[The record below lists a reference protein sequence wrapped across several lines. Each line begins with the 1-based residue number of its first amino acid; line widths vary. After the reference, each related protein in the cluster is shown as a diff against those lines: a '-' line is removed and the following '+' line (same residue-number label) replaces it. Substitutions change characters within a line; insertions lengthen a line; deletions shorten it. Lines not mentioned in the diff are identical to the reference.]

1 MIGLCVFGHFHTQLV
16 KVYASGP
23 FVFGDSMQ
31 YMNRAKI
38 PSGTNFVES
47 TPGSPEGKR
56 KTVLWDAKRAET
68 RFESVTNRHRWF
80 QNSNKRRIPVLDIL
94 LLDDEPDLLALLED
108 QLGETS
114 HRITTAS
121 DGQAGTRLLDTHAY
135 DLVICDV
142 RLPRVDGLTLLRR
155 IRNDAPATEVIMMTG
170 SSDVSQAVSALKEG
184 AYDYLRKPFDVD
196 ELLLQIQRIEDTRIL
211 RRELKEVREELS
223 SGSPT
228 TSLLGQS
235 PTIRRVQD
243 LITMVAQSEA
253 PVLVSGESGT
263 GKEVVAR
270 LIHQQG
276 ARRDQ
281 PFIAVNCG
289 ALAENLVEAELFGHE
304 RGAFTDAVKKRDGR
318 FKAADG
324 GTLLLDE
331 VAELPL
337 AAQAKL
343 LRVLQE
349 GTFEP
354 VGSNVAV
361 RVNVRIISA
370 THRNLAQRVKAGSFR
385 EDLYYRIN
393 VIEIPLPPLR
403 ERTGDLPILLLHFV
417 KHFAAPQGYLPGIS
431 PAAWAALAR
440 YPFPGN
446 VRELSHAVEHAM
458 VLAGGRDID
467 VAHLP
472 PAIVGGP
479 LPPKAQL
486 ETTQPQ
492 SVRPLHLALRDFE
505 HQYLLR
511 ALDATEGKRTRTA
524 ELLRISRKTLWEK
537 LRHRDPK
544 SKTPTVLPDES
555 DTA

>member
-1 MIGLCVFGHFHTQLV
+1 
-16 KVYASGP
+16 
-23 FVFGDSMQ
+23 
-31 YMNRAKI
+31 
-38 PSGTNFVES
+38 
-47 TPGSPEGKR
+47 
-56 KTVLWDAKRAET
+56 
-68 RFESVTNRHRWF
+68 
-80 QNSNKRRIPVLDIL
+80 VLDIL
-94 LLDDEPDLLALLED
+94 LLDDEPDLLALLAD

-114 HRITTAS
+114 HRVTTAA
-121 DGQAGTRLLDTHAY
+121 DGEAGANLLDTRAY
-135 DLVICDV
+135 DLVLCDV
-142 RLPRVDGLTLLRR
+142 RLPRVDGITLLRR
-155 IRNDAPATEVIMMTG
+155 IRKDAPATEVIMMTG
-170 SSDVSQAVSALKEG
+170 SSDVAQAVSALKEG

-196 ELLLQIQRIEDTRIL
+196 ELLLQIQRIEENRIL
-211 RRELKEVREELS
+211 RRELNGVREELS
-223 SGSPT
+223 SSTPK

-281 PFIAVNCG
+281 PFVAVNCG

-370 THRNLAQRVKAGSFR
+370 THRNLAHRVKAGSFR

-403 ERTGDLPILLLHFV
+403 ERPGDLPILLRHFIQR
-417 KHFAAPQGYLPGIS
+417 FAAPKGYLPGIS

-472 PAIVGGP
+472 PAIVGEP
-479 LPPKAQL
+479 VPSKPHL
-486 ETTQPQ
+486 EDTQPQ

-511 ALDATEGKRTRTA
+511 ALDVTEGKRTRTA
-524 ELLRISRKTLWEK
+524 ELLGISRKTLWEK

-544 SKTPTVLPDES
+544 SATPAVLPDES